1 MISPEAKVEL
11 LAVVAEMEAAGTK
24 KCAEWAG
31 RVKTAIDADANR
43 SANLIKRSRANAEK
57 RRPARL
63 EAKPKKG
70 GRK

>member
-1 MISPEAKVEL
+1 MISPEAKVGL
-11 LAVVAEMEAAGTK
+11 LAVVADMEAAGTK

-31 RVKTAIDADANR
+31 RVKAALDADENR
-43 SANLIKRSRANAEK
+43 RANLIKRSRENAAE